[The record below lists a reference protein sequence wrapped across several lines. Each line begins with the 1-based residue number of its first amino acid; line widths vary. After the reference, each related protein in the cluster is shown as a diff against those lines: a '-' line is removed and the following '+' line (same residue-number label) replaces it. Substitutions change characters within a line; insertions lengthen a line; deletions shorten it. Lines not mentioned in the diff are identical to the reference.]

1 MQTATRDLAMTFTRA
16 RAILGLGLLLVPGAL
31 GRAWL
36 GRGSGAPAARA
47 GLRMMGARD
56 IVLGVG
62 GITAIKEGAHG
73 PEWMSMAAVADGF
86 DAAVCLVSPGIPK
99 RARIVG
105 LIAAASAVL
114 GLRLARDLADEREAE
129 RLADDQAPLAGAAGI
144 EGAVSA
150 SE

>member
-1 MQTATRDLAMTFTRA
+1 MQTATRDLAITFNRA

-56 IVLGVG
+56 VVLGVG
-62 GITAIKEGAHG
+62 GLTAIKEGAHG
-73 PEWMSMAAVADGF
+73 PEWMSMAAVADGV

-99 RARIVG
+99 RARVVG
-105 LIAAASAVL
+105 LIAAAAAVL
-114 GLRLARDLADEREAE
+114 GLRLARDLADEREAA
-129 RLADDQAPLAGAAGI
+129 RLAEEQALAASAAGAP
-144 EGAVSA
+144 GAVSA
-150 SE
+150 